1 MPDAWHLH
9 TSTLILYLL
18 LLNPCV
24 SIDVQF
30 CLFLILKM
38 PHLLLPESA
47 KVRMAYFPLGAS
59 LAGTWPEC
67 GKDGAK
73 IASREWKGENPKF
86 NGQG

>member
-1 MPDAWHLH
+1 
-9 TSTLILYLL
+9 
-18 LLNPCV
+18 
-24 SIDVQF
+24 
-30 CLFLILKM
+30 M